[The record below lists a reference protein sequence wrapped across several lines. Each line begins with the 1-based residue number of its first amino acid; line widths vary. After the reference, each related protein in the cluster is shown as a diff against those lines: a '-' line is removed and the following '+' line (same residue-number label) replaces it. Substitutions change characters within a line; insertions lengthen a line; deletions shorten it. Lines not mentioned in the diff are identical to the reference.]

1 MEQYNLKPTRTVA
14 NTMPVNATQRELI
27 LEARITELSLLV
39 ERMGRSIRR
48 LESQL
53 STVNA
58 TVAAKR
64 SE

>member
-1 MEQYNLKPTRTVA
+1 MEQYNLKPNRTIA
-14 NTMPVNATQRELI
+14 NTLPVNATQRELI
-27 LEARITELSLLV
+27 LEARIAELTAIV

-48 LESQL
+48 LESGL